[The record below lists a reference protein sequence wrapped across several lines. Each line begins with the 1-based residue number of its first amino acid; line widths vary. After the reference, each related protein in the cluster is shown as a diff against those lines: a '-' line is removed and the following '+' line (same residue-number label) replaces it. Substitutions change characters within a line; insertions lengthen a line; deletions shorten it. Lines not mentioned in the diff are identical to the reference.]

1 MNKNFLDTQTGGT
14 SEVSSENKGE
24 SQKTDLSPKQV
35 EEIRKASESEPD
47 ASKDLNLEINKE
59 QEAQERVEAVESG
72 ETRQVDAEVSAED
85 STPNK
90 ILSEYKDED
99 IEAQEEKSALDIV
112 YSKSSKESQLSEED
126 LLDKSEL
133 NPIIPMSSVTELT
146 METPKGLK
154 IPVSKP
160 EEFSYDPDLDKDFRE
175 MPDGTFA
182 SSLDG
187 TAKDLNTSANF
198 FKKEDQEFVTFEG
211 KPIKKDRVL
220 PKAEK
225 KRLKGE
231 DEEPEPG
238 YYTYKGKRYLKTE
251 DGDWQQIKYREYYN
265 RALGRYVTKE
275 KLMKLNDRHS
285 RILDSNGFFQFSES
299 NASAQL
305 IQDFMYGRENTNI
318 DYSKNKY
325 KAGEEILVQREDI
338 EETVTPGY
346 KNFDYSGDKVSALHE
361 KVKGRKEKY
370 KAKPDGEYQWNGKN
384 FAKKDGKWYKIVKG
398 KDEPTGLLTGLMD
411 RFDIGSDL
419 ELKEVKYSDVV
430 EIETES
436 IFSKKSKDYIEK
448 TVYDVVQSFEDKVKT
463 LFMKGGN
470 YVLDSNVD
478 DLVDSDDFKT
488 EPIFDFVNEFTNTLG
503 IDLDEMGFTTAEIER
518 AESQVF
524 QMYGGVLNSMVEKER
539 VKFDLSTEFL
549 FRPNPYDLEAARERV
564 NDTFFN
570 VFIPSVDKKKIKF
583 PLSDGEINKYKG
595 MGYLSENNTFSLPK
609 MPGIYF
615 FGNDYARKT
624 EDGTWIGSNGEPILD
639 IKKRALYESSSYD
652 DQAINTT
659 IGGFTPI
666 SAMTFRENEE
676 LYSSLK
682 ISDDYEVEGKGE
694 KVNVKDLS
702 VYKMIFND
710 SSLSSFLA
718 ESSSSL
724 SSDPYFLELLKAYQ
738 SEGDFYSGSDLLKS
752 ISNSKDLSGVNLND
766 VDDYFVSFAY
776 KLEKEIQDY
785 NNYKSSEESL
795 KYFVLNIEKFKY
807 NVSGGVDEDYFDEML
822 DTFALQAVSILASNL
837 SDNDSKVKR
846 TTNLKREISIW
857 KENLQKT
864 NDLIQEISESGMNV
878 SQYMF
883 ANKLKTIQ
891 TLGRIGNSQQLED
904 AVRLWKI
911 NKELI
916 DLMQYERE
924 VKLDMKG
931 DAGMGWDYI
940 GSATQQKIKSLE
952 EQSEQYLR
960 QKSVNSV
967 NEKSEIQAKIEN
979 IDKAVPFLESI
990 YYEDYKYDD
999 AIIDNYREAGGSYA
1013 EIPEDLELTEGQK
1026 AELKIRIEILERTKR
1041 KLVSDLEENE
1051 SSTFGFFR
1059 TSPRA
1064 VVDQL
1069 SEGDTQIK
1077 SYIAA
1082 IPSGEGFSSKDKF
1095 DMMFEQMN
1103 QRRLKLEGLL
1113 NLSGN
1118 DISSAVEI
1126 RLDKLKDL
1134 FFTDMSPAEKEYY
1147 QLLYDIRIM
1156 TPIYLNNTQA
1166 TKAEVNGFFNSLWGG
1181 IFEFA
1186 FPNTSKAAG
1195 SFMIGKGRVANIS
1208 SSPKKQI
1215 LDIAKNINKMQESKQ
1230 VEGQME
1236 MTSDASEEFSADV
1249 GWAMQED
1256 ELWSRDFWGNTLGV
1270 TLGIITMFRKA
1281 SSWRRMGYK
1290 GIQGVERLIRKSPKK
1305 FESIIAKSLGKFEQ
1319 KYNAVMARNKITK
1332 HLISPSLNYGTQF
1345 KITGSIFNDEKVG
1358 KELTFAAGAAGGLL
1372 SQGFIKGFPFLTRSL
1387 AGMTKVEYQAYMRG
1401 VFGSKTSSIMR
1412 RLNNLSRGAGWGTAE
1427 TMQETGEELTHAWE
1441 DSENG
1446 KDFFKVLEQ
1455 RFGTIDKVTRF
1466 AVSTFAMGIAFGIGA
1481 QGGLGDAVSNLNEEQ
1496 FQVYDKVTTHIKA
1509 QHDAA
1514 VKEAEASRK
1523 EYTQN
1528 AVNAANAV
1536 NSQEAKEG
1544 TKEEQVETEEVKKEE
1559 QVETE
1564 EELVETKEEETTV
1577 EKKSRENKRRKVEK
1591 TKIKSRTKEDSQV
1604 LGENTL
1610 EIESERATLTYNKS
1624 KSDDTSSIVYDIND
1638 ETGSTGQVSGNYN
1651 KDGDFVVIDINST
1664 RISENFE
1671 QEAVEAIAEQIDGDV
1686 IISGKSDLG
1695 AEMHKND
1702 MVVMD
1707 ENGDYLLL
1715 KEGSQKT
1722 GRKRKAGD
1730 GIRSFKSKNNQDGTT
1745 RNQGPG
1751 ESLYN
1756 AALEVAAKVVD
1767 AGGGIAKAV
1776 SSARN
1781 SYRNS
1786 NYYKNLKAEEQINS
1800 INQIEI
1806 AIKESLTTEEFME
1819 LENTTDASVNAA
1831 VKEFQKS
1838 PVYKNADRKGKAR
1851 LTKEFKSNLQ
1861 ARIDERVSAD
1871 ADKSTKEKGEE
1882 ILKDAKKSKTK
1893 FEEKVEIKAEILKL
1907 KLRAKNLKKG
1917 SKAMQDIKSRIIKY
1931 IKQNIPTGV
1940 KYTASE
1946 VKSLVTA
1953 VQQAKNAE
1961 TLEKAF
1967 DKVDETVFKKHGQVL
1982 SDARKKLKSR
1992 LSPKNLRNELTRK
2005 KGGKRKAK
2013 VDAYTVDALKSYI
2026 SQLGGMDAVSE
2037 MNLDEIKEF
2046 NDVLDGIISEGKV
2059 DFKAAQKL
2067 LHSAKRKAQGGI
2079 ILGFDT
2085 LALQRKNNNVKSISD
2100 LKDHL
2105 NTRGNFVIIGGKYYT
2120 KTDFKENE
2128 AEAIREFKDTS
2139 DYKEMNADQQ
2149 KSALENFKNTSGSI
2163 SFEGLEGD
2171 IDFNADDFGAFYSQ
2185 TPFGR
2190 TKVRSKGTRQK
2201 INPFTASMSLYELL
2215 IKAYSGPLVGS
2226 RKGNNSF
2233 KDFINKNIAE
2243 KMPLAF
2249 ARTQQQTYEISQEHK
2264 AKLEEIFGKGSFN
2277 KALSA
2282 GEEAFRIMLLG
2293 GYASVPSVLRA
2304 KADLGKDVL
2313 GNRENRVPTNDQVVH
2328 IYNMSRNP
2336 ADRQRLES
2344 QKVDVNAIIQYVENN
2359 TSSKIGTDLKD
2370 YADYLMEFY
2379 NNRARELYEDSYEKY
2394 TDGMKFDD
2402 VEESTQEESTPVSNM
2417 AQVIQEGMDFFVSDP
2432 LNPPGEMEELNPMSE
2447 EEAFRQVEE
2456 LNKDREEVV
2465 EETNQEESIE
2475 ESQEKTKVRY
2485 YPTSAEVISD
2495 ESKKEQS
2502 VMDIITSGGNSSQVS
2517 MALNPGSFQEKT
2529 GQGNLNLNK
2538 GATEIF
2544 ADYNMQNTRYKNFAD
2559 ITNAVATIYG
2569 NQNLTDIMEEN
2580 MGINAF
2586 NKLKTAL
2593 SDSISGQADMVGQ
2606 IPMVLSLINSV
2617 GVIGTL
2623 ALKPQQVAKQ
2633 ATSFMHFWNAGIRY
2647 GLKGE
2652 SPGLLMGLVPTN
2664 NPFAAAFGLVN
2675 SQTRDF
2681 EMSLLKSA
2689 FVVERWRGG
2698 GSSLDLDLRQAQ
2710 EQSRKSGE
2718 GILDVLLK
2726 TPVTAATKGVST
2738 ISNPLLITTRMGDMA
2753 GVLFGPG
2760 GGMTFAVNLY
2770 NKFKKDGMSH
2780 EEAKT
2785 RAIEIFQIEATQSQQ
2800 TTQVDNLS
2808 AAQKQVA
2815 YRMAGMYRT
2824 SQSAAAKRTMRS
2836 VNAMFDGTKKSKKE
2850 KAQIASDFVY
2860 FGMLSPLL
2868 FTAVTT
2874 GFVMS
2879 ALSVTGAVQMPAVVR
2894 DDEDKVM
2901 ARHAYDWLADN
2912 AQSLIQGYGYGGILV
2927 DGYLNIARDRGY
2939 FNQVPVLKVIDKM
2952 LNGAVEATFG
2962 EDSFKGELSKEEL
2975 SGFENI
2981 MGYIG
2986 AEKNATQMAELYD
2999 LMVADEKDWRKIL
3012 NKAMGWHD
3020 RYLQPALDYG
3030 KDDKL
3035 FEQVSKMWV
3044 EGGEGYL
3051 DEVVPILDRFK
3062 KQTYTEKGYSNK
3074 TYTDKS
3080 YNVDYWNENE

>member
-14 SEVSSENKGE
+14 SEVSSDNKGE

-47 ASKDLNLEINKE
+47 ASKDLNLGINKE

-72 ETRQVDAEVSAED
+72 ETKQVDAEVSAED

-146 METPKGLK
+146 METPKGSK
-154 IPVSKP
+154 IPVLKP

-187 TAKDLNTSANF
+187 TTKDLNTSINF

-220 PKAEK
+220 PESEK

-231 DEEPEPG
+231 DEDPEPG

-305 IQDFMYGRENTNI
+305 IQDFMYGRDNVNI

-325 KAGEEILVQREDI
+325 KAGEEILVQKEDI

-398 KDEPTGLLTGLMD
+398 KDEPTGLLTGIMD

-463 LFMKGGN
+463 LFSKGAN
-470 YVLDSNVD
+470 YILDSNVD

-488 EPIFDFVNEFTNTLG
+488 EPVFDFVNDFTSTLG
-503 IDLDEMGFTTAEIER
+503 IDLDEKGFTTSEIER
-518 AESQVF
+518 AEAQVF
-524 QMYGGVLNSMVEKER
+524 QMYGGVLNDMVEKER

-549 FRPNPYDLEAARERV
+549 FRPNPYGLEAARERV
-564 NDTFFN
+564 DDTFFN
-570 VFIPSVDKKKIKF
+570 VFIPSAYKKKIEF
-583 PLSDGEINKYKG
+583 PLSDGEINRYKG

-615 FGNDYARKT
+615 LGNDYATKT
-624 EDGTWIGSNGEPILD
+624 ENGTWIGSNGEPITD
-639 IKKRALYESSSYD
+639 IRKRALYESSSYD
-652 DQAINTT
+652 ESVANTT
-659 IGGFTPI
+659 VGSITPVGAL
-666 SAMTFRENEE
+666 SFSSNEQMM
-676 LYSSLK
+676 YSLD
-682 ISDDYEVEGKGE
+682 ISDDYVLKGE
-694 KVNVKDLS
+694 KEGANIKDLPA
-702 VYKMIFND
+702 YKLIFNNKG
-710 SSLSSFLA
+710 LSTFL
-718 ESSSSL
+718 SGNSSSL
-724 SSDPYFLELLKAYQ
+724 STDPYFLALKKANE
-738 SEGDFYSGSDLLKS
+738 SEDDFYPALDFLMELDGAKKPSNVDLDD
-752 ISNSKDLSGVNLND
+752 I
-766 VDDYFVSFAY
+766 DDYFISFAN
-776 KLEKEIQDY
+776 KMEKEMQDY
-785 NNYKSSEESL
+785 NNYKSSEASL

-822 DTFALQAVSILASNL
+822 NSFALQAVSILIS
-837 SDNDSKVKR
+837 SDDNSLKTKR
-846 TTNLKREISIW
+846 TIDLKREISVW

-878 SQYMF
+878 AQYMF

-891 TLGRIGNSQQLED
+891 TLGRIGNSQQLDD

-916 DLMQYERE
+916 DLMQYTSE

-931 DAGMGWDYI
+931 DASMGWEYI
-940 GSATQQKIKSLE
+940 GSATQQKIKALE

-967 NEKSEIQAKIEN
+967 NEKSEIKAKIEN
-979 IDKAVPFLESI
+979 IDKAIPFLESI

-999 AIIDNYREAGGSYA
+999 AIVDNYREAGGSYA

-1082 IPSGEGFSSKDKF
+1082 IPSGVGFSSKDKF

-1113 NLSGN
+1113 NLSGD

-1126 RLDKLKDL
+1126 RLDKLKDF

-1166 TKAEVNGFFNSLWGG
+1166 TKAEMNGFFNSLWGG
-1181 IFEFA
+1181 IFEMA

-1195 SFMIGKGRVANIS
+1195 SLMIGKGRVANIS
-1208 SSPKKQI
+1208 SSPKQQI
-1215 LDIAKNINKMQESKQ
+1215 LDIAKNINKMQESRQ

-1256 ELWSRDFWGNTLGV
+1256 ELWSRDFWGHTLGV
-1270 TLGIITMFRKA
+1270 TLGIITMFRKV
-1281 SSWRRMGYK
+1281 SSWRKLGYK

-1319 KYNAVMARNKITK
+1319 KYNAVMSRNKITK
-1332 HLISPSLNYGTQF
+1332 YLISPSLNYGTQF
-1345 KITGSIFNDEKVG
+1345 KITGSIFNDEKAG

-1372 SQGFIKGFPFLTRSL
+1372 SQGFIKGFPFLTRNL

-1401 VFGSKTSSIMR
+1401 IFGSKSSSIMR
-1412 RLNNLSRGAGWGTAE
+1412 RLNNLSRAAGWGTSE

-1455 RFGTIDKVTRF
+1455 RFGTIDKLTRF
-1466 AVSTFAMGIAFGIGA
+1466 AVSTFAMGLAFGIGA
-1481 QGGLGDAVSNLNEEQ
+1481 KGGLGDAVSNLNEEQ
-1496 FQVYDKVTTHIKA
+1496 FQVYEKVTTQIKA

-1514 VKEAEASRK
+1514 VKEAEAVRK

-1528 AVNAANAV
+1528 AVNGANAV
-1536 NSQEAKEG
+1536 NSQEAKES
-1544 TKEEQVETEEVKKEE
+1544 TKEE

-1564 EELVETKEEETTV
+1564 EELIETKEEETTV
-1577 EKKSRENKRRKVEK
+1577 ERKTRENKRRKVEK
-1591 TKIKSRTKEDSQV
+1591 TKIKSKTKEDSQV

-1610 EIESERATLTYNKS
+1610 EIESERTTLTYNKT

-1638 ETGSTGQVSGNYN
+1638 ETGSMGQVSGKYN
-1651 KDGDFVVIDINST
+1651 KDGDFVVIDINSN
-1664 RISENFE
+1664 RVSENFE
-1671 QEAVEAIAEQIDGDV
+1671 QEAVESIAELIDGDV
-1686 IISGKSDLG
+1686 IISGNSDLG
-1695 AEMHKND
+1695 VEMHKND

-1730 GIRSFKSKNNQDGTT
+1730 GIRSFKSRNNQDGIK
-1745 RNQGPG
+1745 RMSGPG
-1751 ESLYN
+1751 ERLYN
-1756 AALEVAAKVVD
+1756 AALEVAARVVD
-1767 AGGGIAKAV
+1767 AGGGISKAV
-1776 SSARN
+1776 SYARN
-1781 SYRNS
+1781 SYTNS

-1800 INQIEI
+1800 LNQIEI

-1819 LENTTDASVNAA
+1819 LENTTTASVNAA
-1831 VKEFQKS
+1831 LKEFQNS
-1838 PVYKNADRKGKAR
+1838 PVYKNADRKGKSR

-1861 ARIDERVSAD
+1861 ARIDEIVSAD
-1871 ADKSTKEKGEE
+1871 ADKITKEKGKE
-1882 ILKDAKKSKTK
+1882 ILQDAKKSKTK

-1907 KLRAKNLKKG
+1907 KLRAKNLKQG
-1917 SKAMQDIKSRIIKY
+1917 SKEMQNIKSKIIKY

-1982 SDARKKLKSR
+1982 AEARKKLKSR
-1992 LSPKNLRNELTRK
+1992 LSPKNLRNELTRR

-2046 NDVLDGIISEGKV
+2046 NDVLNGIISEGKV

-2067 LHSAKRKAQGGI
+2067 LHSAKRKAQGSIMLDWGA
-2079 ILGFDT
+2079 L
-2085 LALQRKNNNVKSISD
+2085 LLQRKNNNVKSISD

-2139 DYKEMNADQQ
+2139 DYKEMNASQQ

-2185 TPFGR
+2185 TPAGR
-2190 TKVRSKGTRQK
+2190 DNVRSKGTRQK
-2201 INPFTASMSLYELL
+2201 INPFTASMDLYGLL

-2293 GYASVPSVLRA
+2293 GYASVPWVLRA
-2304 KADLGKDVL
+2304 KADLSENVL
-2313 GNRENRVPTNDQVVH
+2313 GGREKGRIPTNDQVVH

-2336 ADRQRLES
+2336 SDKRRLIS
-2344 QKVDVNAIIQYVENN
+2344 QGVDVDAIVDYVENN
-2359 TSSKIGTDLKD
+2359 TSSKIGTDLQD

-2379 NNRARELYEDSYEKY
+2379 NTRAKDLYEDSYEKY
-2394 TDGMKFDD
+2394 TDGMRFDD
-2402 VEESTQEESTPVSNM
+2402 VKESTQEESTPASNM

-2456 LNKDREEVV
+2456 LNKDRVEEQVV
-2465 EETNQEESIE
+2465 EETT
-2475 ESQEKTKVRY
+2475 QEKSKVRY
-2485 YPTSAEVISD
+2485 YPTSAEPISD

-2517 MALNPGSFQEKT
+2517 MGLNPGSFQEKT

-2538 GATEIF
+2538 GATEMF
-2544 ADYNMQNTRYKNFAD
+2544 ADYNSQNTRYKNFAD

-2569 NQNLTDIMEEN
+2569 NQNLTDMMEEN

-2606 IPMVLSLINSV
+2606 IPMVLSLINSL

-2623 ALKPQQVAKQ
+2623 AFKPQQVAKQ
-2633 ATSFMHFWNAGIRY
+2633 ATSFMHFWNAGIKY

-2652 SPGLLMGLVPTN
+2652 SPGLLMGMIPTN
-2664 NPFAAAFGLVN
+2664 NPFSAAFGLIN
-2675 SQTRDF
+2675 SNTRDF
-2681 EMSLLKSA
+2681 EMSLMKSA

-2698 GSSLDLDLRQAQ
+2698 GSSLDLDLKQAK
-2710 EQSRKSGE
+2710 EQSRKSGRSL
-2718 GILDVLLK
+2718 LDTLLNM
-2726 TPVTAATKGVST
+2726 PISKGVSS

-2770 NKFKKDGMSH
+2770 NKFTKDGMSH

-2824 SQSAAAKRTMRS
+2824 SQSAAAKRTMRA

-2879 ALSVTGAVQMPAVVR
+2879 ALSVTGAVQMPAAVR

-2927 DGYLNIARDRGY
+2927 DGYLNHARDRGY

-2952 LNGAVEATFG
+2952 LNGAVEATLG
-2962 EDSFKGELSKEEL
+2962 EDNFKSESSTGELSR
-2975 SGFENI
+2975 FEDI

-2986 AEKNATQMAELYD
+2986 AEKNATQMVELYD
-2999 LMVADEKDWRKIL
+2999 LMVADEKEWRKIL
-3012 NKAMGWHD
+3012 NKAMNWHD

-3035 FEQVSKMWV
+3035 FKWIF
-3044 EGGEGYL
+3044 GEEYL
-3051 DEVVPILDRFK
+3051 EEVVPILDRFK
-3062 KQTYTEKGYSNK
+3062 DQIYTEEGYEEK
-3074 TYTDKS
+3074 VYQDKS
-3080 YNVDYWNENE
+3080 YNVDYWNDK